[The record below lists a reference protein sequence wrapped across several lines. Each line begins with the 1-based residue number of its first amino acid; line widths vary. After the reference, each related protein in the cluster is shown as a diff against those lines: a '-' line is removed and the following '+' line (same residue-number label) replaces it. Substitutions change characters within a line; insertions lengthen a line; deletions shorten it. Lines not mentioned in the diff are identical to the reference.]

1 MRSHDFC
8 KWMFPR
14 ARPRTTRDTPDHWKV
29 VGAAVTGSESCL
41 STGTTAEASQGQ
53 GPRTPYLGSPH
64 RDCSRWRLR
73 PDLIHFGH
81 LLSREPLLSLSGA
94 TRETGGTASAAYA
107 CKRAQRQGRAACR
120 LREEEGRSPTRGAFC
135 PQTARKRTGVSV
147 DGQPKLDGNHTA
159 PFSPPGDMSEG
170 RSLGL
175 RKLGLAT
182 WKAIA
187 RPPAV

>member
-1 MRSHDFC
+1 ML
-8 KWMFPR
+8 PR

-53 GPRTPYLGSPH
+53 GPRTPCLGSPH
-64 RDCSRWRLR
+64 RDCSRWRLC
-73 PDLIHFGH
+73 PDLAHFEH
-81 LLSREPLLSLSGA
+81 LLSREPLFSLSGA
-94 TRETGGTASAAYA
+94 TREMGGTASAAHA
-107 CKRAQRQGRAACR
+107 CKRAQRQGSCGVPPPR
-120 LREEEGRSPTRGAFC
+120 RGGTLTN
-135 PQTARKRTGVSV
+135 PRGLLVQQTARKRAGVSV

-187 RPPAV
+187 RPPVV